1 MFIDLNGVKH
11 HYMSKGQ
18 GPPVV
23 FVHGLGGSLHYWHGV
38 IEDLAAHHHCVAL
51 DLRGHGR
58 TDVTKGQLSIE
69 TWAQDVEALL
79 SALELPAVTLVGHS
93 MGSLIAQQ
101 LAVTKP
107 ELVDHL
113 VLVGGIS
120 WFEPPAK
127 KAYEERA
134 EQVERDGLDDI
145 VDDWLAGALAP
156 RTHGKLPQLVGLL
169 RDLALRNDPKSYA
182 KACRAMVAMPKIPR
196 ERIGQPTL
204 LVVGNHDRST
214 PIAMTEE
221 LHAEIPVSRV
231 RVIPAASHWLALEQ
245 PDALAAA
252 ILEFLT

>member
-1 MFIDLNGVKH
+1 MGRAFDAIPNR
-11 HYMSKGQ
+11 
-18 GPPVV
+18 VV
-23 FVHGLGGSLHYWHGV
+23 AYTVDVLGSLAG
-38 IEDLAAHHHCVAL
+38 IAAFA
-51 DLRGHGR
+51 
-58 TDVTKGQLSIE
+58 
-69 TWAQDVEALL
+69 AM
-79 SALELPAVTLVGHS
+79 SALELPPVTLVGHS
-93 MGSLIAQQ
+93 IGTLVAQQ
-101 LAVTKP
+101 IAVSKP

-127 KAYEERA
+127 QAFEERA
-134 EQVERDGLDDI
+134 ERVENDGLEAL
-145 VDDWLAGALAP
+145 VDDWLVGALSP

-169 RDLALRNDPKSYA
+169 RDLFLRNDPKSYA
-182 KACRAMVAMPKIPR
+182 KSCRALVNMPKVPR

-221 LHAEIPVSRV
+221 LHGEIPVSRV
-231 RVIPAASHWLALEQ
+231 RVLPAAAHWLALEQ